1 MAARARVI
9 DFPEDIDA
17 NSIAGRVVV
26 PNRLRCCEI
35 TTKLETAARRTGYL
49 HGLDNKKILVL
60 LLNMV
65 YEITSAWCCGANR
78 AFAGRLRSRQL

>member
-1 MAARARVI
+1 MAARAPVI

-35 TTKLETAARRTGYL
+35 TTKLETAARRTGDFQ
-49 HGLDNKKILVL
+49 GLDNKKILVL
-60 LLNMV
+60 VCNMV
-65 YEITSAWCCGANR
+65 YEITSGWCCGANR
-78 AFAGRLRSRQL
+78 VIAGRLQRRLL